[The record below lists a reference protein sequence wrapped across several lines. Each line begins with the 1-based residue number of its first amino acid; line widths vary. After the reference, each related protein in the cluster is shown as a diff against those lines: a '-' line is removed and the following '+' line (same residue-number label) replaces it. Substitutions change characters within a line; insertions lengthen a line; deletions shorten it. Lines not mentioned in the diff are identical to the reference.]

1 MVYGSFDM
9 DWLQNTLGIRPI
21 FSCDEIYWTKEVNQI
36 MAEETENNVM
46 DLSLLVLEGLE
57 RHFTGDWGGVSEIQK
72 NVNNQILQNH
82 YKGISSGPIISTYT
96 DTNHSLLFT
105 TSAEFDTTIISLQEE
120 KPSSEVYTQHE
131 SSF

>member
-21 FSCDEIYWTKEVNQI
+21 FNCDEIYWTEEVNLI

-57 RHFTGDWGGVSEIQK
+57 RHFTGDWGDVSEIQR
-72 NVNNQILQNH
+72 NENNLTLQNH
-82 YKGISSGPIISTYT
+82 YRGISSGPIISTYS
-96 DTNHSLLFT
+96 DANHSLLFT
-105 TSAEFDTTIISLQEE
+105 TSAEFNTTIISLLEE
-120 KPSSEVYTQHE
+120 N
-131 SSF
+131 